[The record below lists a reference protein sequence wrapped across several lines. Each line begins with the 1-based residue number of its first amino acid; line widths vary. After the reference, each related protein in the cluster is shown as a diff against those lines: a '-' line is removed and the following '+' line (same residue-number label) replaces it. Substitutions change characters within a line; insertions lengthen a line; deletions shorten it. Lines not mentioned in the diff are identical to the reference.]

1 MCEVFNITLPCL
13 SFQVTMD
20 SEEERIRPGNSHA
33 GLSNLQMR
41 ALNDSMSNLLNTGLE
56 AIHQR
61 LDELQGRPTQSRT
74 RTRRDH
80 PKRNSRSDLE
90 IREESYDDDR
100 SINQPRRVPRHQ
112 NRGDVNPF
120 GRNERTNDGLDGLK
134 LKIPNFDGKM
144 IWMLFLN
151 GKEKLNLC
159 LIVKKF
165 LTLKR
170 LDLLLLSL
178 LAMLLTGMI
187 EL

>member
-1 MCEVFNITLPCL
+1 
-13 SFQVTMD
+13 MD
-20 SEEERIRPGNSHA
+20 SEEERNRPGNSHA

-80 PKRNSRSDLE
+80 PRRNSRSDLE

-100 SINQPRRVPRHQ
+100 SINCPRRVPTHQ

-120 GRNERTNDGLDGLK
+120 GRNERTNDGLGGLK
-134 LKIPNFDGKM
+134 LKFPSFDGKNDPDA
-144 IWMLFLN
+144 FL
-151 GKEKLNLC
+151 E
-159 LIVKKF
+159 
-165 LTLKR
+165 
-170 LDLLLLSL
+170 
-178 LAMLLTGMI
+178 
-187 EL
+187 